1 MCNARKLTRHH
12 FSGFKS
18 LTLSNFIASTK
29 SVDYHSFGSFHFL
42 VTRGEKKKREID
54 PVGKTWKHFQLS
66 LPCLSTA
73 NIVVSVSIIQLGVCA
88 RREKNGKKVVLFVE
102 FWQIIAEERQTRWWE
117 IADVS
122 FQFVGGC
129 YLLRRDFSKER
140 ESQNLK
146 KLFSF
151 SHPRHN
157 VYPNS
162 KIVTLE
168 KKLYKI
174 NIWFVN
180 SWIRQIK

>member
-1 MCNARKLTRHH
+1 MSRNVSVDSFWVMQLLLIEFFLFLCNIEMCNARKLTRHH

-88 RREKNGKKVVLFVE
+88 RREKNEKKSCVVCRILTNNRRRKANTMVRNCRCF
-102 FWQIIAEERQTRWWE
+102 FSICFRFGE
-117 IADVS
+117 I
-122 FQFVGGC
+122 FP
-129 YLLRRDFSKER
+129 
-140 ESQNLK
+140 ESQ
-146 KLFSF
+146 
-151 SHPRHN
+151 R
-157 VYPNS
+157 
-162 KIVTLE
+162 TLRVE
-168 KKLYKI
+168 K
-174 NIWFVN
+174 
-180 SWIRQIK
+180 R